1 MIKILNKPKYITCMR
16 QIMTFTISAI
26 SLTSANSKELRN
38 IFLKGKFI
46 TATLSLKSILDF
58 FFSFLFCEKES
69 KYKQTTVS
77 PELAELSFGLGIRAP
92 IPMMSSHLQCIPW
105 H

>member
-1 MIKILNKPKYITCMR
+1 
-16 QIMTFTISAI
+16 MTFTISAI

-58 FFSFLFCEKES
+58 FFFLFSFVRKNL